1 MANVSIAINYSLEM
15 PEVDEIYSLD
25 DRDLINEKL
34 NELEDEIGNDPFY
47 FIERFGYDMSG
58 EITFKKGDPK
68 RKVMFYE

>member
-25 DRDLINEKL
+25 DRDLIDEKL

-58 EITFKKGDPK
+58 EITFKNGDPK
-68 RKVMFYE
+68 REVMFYE